1 MRFLRADAG
10 DCKNYN
16 RASVSASPLT
26 HASVAGRQDI
36 LARLAQARRVFDRLD
51 WWALDAWA
59 GSPLFHIDPEAA
71 LLVAPADLTPA
82 QPLRESQLGVA
93 WLRWCA
99 VADGVSASPAAPRMI
114 DEAHAALMQA
124 GVTDVF
130 AIVHP
135 QDWLLI
141 YLQDAG
147 YHTVDRMLTFE
158 IEVAGLA
165 APPAPAALTLR
176 AAAALDLPSA
186 EQIDA
191 ACFAPAWRYP
201 LATMRPAFDACRIF
215 VLAEWRGAPVG
226 YCCALLNGDHGHVV
240 RLAVVAAHR
249 NAGIGAAMLAHVVR
263 ALGQCGARAV
273 TLNTQASNTL
283 SQRLYLRLGFSELI
297 ERPMVL
303 CRPLA
308 TPANGRAAA

>member
-1 MRFLRADAG
+1 M
-10 DCKNYN
+10 
-16 RASVSASPLT
+16 T
-26 HASVAGRQDI
+26 HASIAGRQEI
-36 LARLAQARRVFDRLD
+36 LARLASARRVFDRLD
-51 WWALDAWA
+51 WWVLDVWA
-59 GSPLFHIDPEAA
+59 GSPLFCIDPEAA
-71 LLVAPADLTPA
+71 LLIAPADLTPA
-82 QPLRESQLGVA
+82 QPLRETQLGVA

-99 VADGVSASPAAPRMI
+99 VADGISASPAVPRMI
-114 DEAHAALMQA
+114 DKAHSALMQA

-135 QDWLLI
+135 QDWLLT

-158 IEVAGLA
+158 IEVADLIA
-165 APPAPAALTLR
+165 PSAPPALTLR
-176 AAAALDLPSA
+176 AAAAHDLLSA

-201 LATMRPAFDACRIF
+201 PATMRPAFDACRIF
-215 VLAEWRGAPVG
+215 VLAEWRGAPAG
-226 YCCALLNGDHGHVV
+226 YCCALLNGDYGHVV
-240 RLAVVAAHR
+240 RLAVTAAHR

-263 ALGQCGARAV
+263 ALGRCGARAV

-283 SQRLYLRLGFSELI
+283 SQRLYLRMGFSELI

-303 CRPLA
+303 SRLLA